1 MSNIP
6 RFSGMP
12 IEYCAWLNT
21 GGWSLT
27 SIIITVTFSTVKS
40 PIGLLSINS
49 IAYNK
54 AKTDLKIEQ
63 ITGLN
68 HLFYLKPK

>member
-1 MSNIP
+1 
-6 RFSGMP
+6 
-12 IEYCAWLNT
+12 LNT

-40 PIGLLSINS
+40 PVGLLSINS

-54 AKTDLKIEQ
+54 AKTDFKIEQ

-68 HLFYLKPK
+68 HLFLP